1 MSKFK
6 TIIVISFILLLSGC
20 SIGINKGGI
29 KTTVDDTATSSEEML
44 GGGIFRPKQGGTGT
58 STIPTYG
65 QMLLGQTDGS
75 YDLVATSTLG
85 ISAGGGSG
93 TVTSVDM
100 SVPTGLTISGN
111 PITTSGTLA
120 LDLDTGYQMLTDV
133 ASSTW
138 DNKWTLADGV
148 FDVYGQAT
156 STKDWLL
163 TQNNVWTGA
172 GNTSFAGNVGI
183 GTDSPATPLEISA
196 GSLANNIEFNVNGS
210 TDTTNK
216 ALSIRTFANGYT
228 KMNIVKNL
236 EINYDARNSNNNSHN
251 LRFSSGGTPVMDLK
265 NSGNVGIGTTTPA
278 YPLDV
283 DGDFRVGEEGSA
295 NALFV
300 DATNGRVNIGN
311 NNSTYNLDV
320 TGTGR
325 FTGALK
331 VGAYTLPATDGTAD
345 YILKTDGSGTLSW
358 VANGAGTS
366 FASIADINSAL
377 SGESVASTTNIWDF
391 SDYTNAT
398 AGTGITFTD
407 DAISTNDSEIVLSS
421 LSGYDANGVID
432 WTTDQGVTNINAGNY
447 TDTTYTS
454 SDFTHNSLTGVSANE
469 HLDWTADLGAVN
481 INAGNYT
488 DTNTTYTAGGTLL
501 DLTGTTFSIN
511 EGTLTDTKYCTYE
524 VASGIVCNSEGGG
537 FSSIA
542 GINALLSG
550 ETVASTT
557 ASNANFV
564 NDAGYTTN
572 GSKWTNWG
580 ANTIITPNT
589 SSIKVA
595 IGYADP
601 TTAPSL
607 FSVNGNTSLVG
618 TLDINGSLG
627 STGSRVTKGWF
638 TDVESTNMYT
648 VGGTSLSSTFSP
660 IAGSA
665 SILTVGALD
674 TGSITA
680 NFGSINN
687 GTSGIVSTG
696 LVDIGGGSL
705 EIPQDGTV
713 DATGEIQLNTASST
727 LEVYDGSKVAVI
739 PSEQTVGFT
748 IASTTFRNFLKIPIK
763 AHKEAI
769 TITDIQCFVDTA
781 TDQDIFISDGTN
793 DTETIACTV
802 AGAED
807 DGTITNGTFN
817 AREQMYVEMGTA
829 AGDPSWLNVNIT
841 YTINP

>member
-1 MSKFK
+1 MKLK
-6 TIIVISFILLLSGC
+6 NYLYIIAILL
-20 SIGINKGGI
+20 IGIFAVWYNLNAIEITPQELRGLLN
-29 KTTVDDTATSSEEML
+29 EEIL
-44 GGGIFRPKQGGTGT
+44 GSTYIFPHSGGTGQNT
-58 STIPTYG
+58 NPTYG
-65 QMLLGQTDGS
+65 QV
-75 YDLVATSTLG
+75 LVGTSGGVFSLTATSTLG
-85 ISAGGGSG
+85 IIGGGGGSG

-163 TQNNVWTGA
+163 TQDNVWTGA
-172 GNTSFAGNVGI
+172 GDTSFAGNVGI
-183 GTDSPATPLEISA
+183 GTDSPETSLHVVGGNIKAGTAAT
-196 GSLANNIEFNVNGS
+196 GSSIYSGDNAYFNDDSGN
-210 TDTTNK
+210 DFIK
-216 ALSIRTFANGYT
+216 LYGYWGHKFVT
-228 KMNIVKNL
+228 
-236 EINYDARNSNNNSHN
+236 
-251 LRFSSGGTPVMDLK
+251 SGGEKMRLSRDGGLSFGSSYVTTDPGAGNVII
-265 NSGNVGIGTTTPA
+265 SGNVGIGTTNPGAKLDVNGDFRANGNLTIGGIGKMVIPMSSLAISLPAQGTKVSFLNIAVNSLCRVDISSSENGFYQPTELYISRQLGAPTIVRDGIKIHEHSYDVSFSSDASGNVWMEKVLYSTGRPINITKVEQLKGTCTVLNGLTTGVGNGSDQSVIAHNLFGTNGSSIYYNIGNVGIGTTSPA
-278 YPLDV
+278 YLLDV
-283 DGDFRVGEEGSA
+283 DGDFRVGEEGSS

-358 VANGAGTS
+358 IAQAGGFS
-366 FASIADINSAL
+366 SIATLNDL
-377 SGESVASTTNIWDF
+377 LTGETIASTTNIWDF

-398 AGTGITFTD
+398 ASTGITFTD

-537 FSSIA
+537 SGSGIVNYGELGSLAYYASAGTTATGTLASALMFDGTNLGIASGTPTYSLSIGNDWWTTTA
-542 GINALLSG
+542 G
-550 ETVASTT
+550 ASTMSQLT
-557 ASNANFV
+557 VDDNVNATTTLQIGDTSNPACTKEMGTDGN
-564 NDAGYTTN
+564 
-572 GSKWTNWG
+572 WTYYW
-580 ANTIITPNT
+580 
-589 SSIKVA
+589 
-595 IGYADP
+595 
-601 TTAPSL
+601 
-607 FSVNGNTSLVG
+607 SVNGKGYSSDTSC
-618 TLDINGSLG
+618 
-627 STGSRVTKGWF
+627 
-638 TDVESTNMYT
+638 E
-648 VGGTSLSSTFSP
+648 
-660 IAGSA
+660 
-665 SILTVGALD
+665 
-674 TGSITA
+674 
-680 NFGSINN
+680 
-687 GTSGIVSTG
+687 
-696 LVDIGGGSL
+696 
-705 EIPQDGTV
+705 
-713 DATGEIQLNTASST
+713 
-727 LEVYDGSKVAVI
+727 
-739 PSEQTVGFT
+739 
-748 IASTTFRNFLKIPIK
+748 
-763 AHKEAI
+763 
-769 TITDIQCFVDTA
+769 
-781 TDQDIFISDGTN
+781 
-793 DTETIACTV
+793 
-802 AGAED
+802 
-807 DGTITNGTFN
+807 
-817 AREQMYVEMGTA
+817 
-829 AGDPSWLNVNIT
+829 
-841 YTINP
+841 